1 MTNPQ
6 PSPPSAALHGAVALV
21 TGASRGIGRAVALA
35 LAARGAAVALAAR
48 SAEALGVLAGEIQS
62 AGGRAL
68 ALPADLADDA
78 ALLELIPRTVAQFG
92 KLTVLVNNAGLGLY
106 GPLEQAAAGD
116 WDRVMRL
123 NARAPF
129 LLCREAIAPLRAAG
143 GGAIVNIASVVG
155 IKGYVNQ
162 AVYTASK
169 HALMGFSK
177 VLAQEVQKDGIRVH
191 TICPG
196 GVATDMAAAARPDLD
211 PAGLI
216 RPEEVAEV
224 IAFLLAFR
232 GNAMIDDIHLRR
244 AGGEPW
250 F

>member
-1 MTNPQ
+1 MTPNPQ
-6 PSPPSAALHGAVALV
+6 TLPLQDHVALV
-21 TGASRGIGRAVALA
+21 TGASRGIGRAVARA
-35 LAARGAAVALAAR
+35 LAARGAAVALVARDAAR
-48 SAEALGVLAGEIQS
+48 LAEVVGEIQA

-78 ALLELIPRTVAQFG
+78 ALARLIPRVMEQFG
-92 KLTVLVNNAGLGLY
+92 KLTLLVNNAGIGIY
-106 GPLEQAAAGD
+106 GPFEKVENEV

-129 LLCREAIAPLRAAG
+129 ILCREAIAPMRAAG

-162 AVYTASK
+162 AAYTASK
-169 HALMGFSK
+169 HAMMGFSK
-177 VLAQEVQKDGIRVH
+177 VLAQEVKPDRIRVH

-196 GVATDMAAAARPDLD
+196 GVDTDMAGQARPDLD
-211 PAGLI
+211 RSILI
-216 RPEEVAEV
+216 QPEAIAEV
-224 IAFLLAFR
+224 VVFLLTLG
-232 GNAMIDDIHLRR
+232 GNAMIDDVHIRR
-244 AGGEPW
+244 ANGEPW